1 MTMTEPIENP
11 PTTPWIGEWK
21 VRLQEQLSR
30 LGFGNL
36 EEFLHANQGAG
47 YVSLAKMLDDAN
59 VSAMQLYGEQIRRG
73 YQTGNVRCVATDCLV
88 RFLNEYI
95 PRGWNTGRHFQH
107 RSASAFAS
115 WSTSITAIA
124 NSDTRIERRL
134 KLVYDKLEAMPLPIG
149 WLPKDNSDAWITE
162 AFEKGWPIAE

>member
-1 MTMTEPIENP
+1 
-11 PTTPWIGEWK
+11 
-21 VRLQEQLSR
+21 
-30 LGFGNL
+30 
-36 EEFLHANQGAG
+36 
-47 YVSLAKMLDDAN
+47 
-59 VSAMQLYGEQIRRG
+59 MQLYGEQIRRG

-124 NSDTRIERRL
+124 NSDTSIERRL

-162 AFEKGWPIAE
+162 AFEKGWPIAEEVFVTPPKEPVTSGGAVWLRSRGETRKIAVWRYRATRIQRNPQVV